1 MNIENI
7 VKPLTGKQE
16 RLLYIRAINGSK
28 VTPNIKECYLEYL
41 EFEES
46 DKHCGWVWNI
56 NKLNNLPI
64 IMLRGLYWGI
74 HCDEL

>member
-7 VKPLTGKQE
+7 YQPLTKKQE
-16 RLLYIRAINGSK
+16 RLLYIRAINGTKITSD
-28 VTPNIKECYLEYL
+28 IKECCMEYL

-46 DKHCGWVWNI
+46 DNHYGWIWDVD
-56 NKLNNLPI
+56 KLNSLPI

-74 HCDEL
+74 HSDEL